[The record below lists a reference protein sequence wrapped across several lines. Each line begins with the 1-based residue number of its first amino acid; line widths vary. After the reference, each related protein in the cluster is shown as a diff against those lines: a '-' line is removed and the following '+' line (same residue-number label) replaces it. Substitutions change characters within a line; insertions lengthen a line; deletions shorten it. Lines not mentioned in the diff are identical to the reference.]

1 MNQPNVYLIGLGAI
15 GATYASMAYD
25 NGLPISII
33 CDAERKQRYTKNG
46 FTINGKAYDF
56 NYVTEPDGAVDL
68 IFVVVKDNQLTGAIE
83 AIKPYVSNDTTI
95 VSLMNGIS
103 SERIVSEKLNTKNVI
118 NAFSMA
124 TDGVREGTE
133 IHYTS
138 KGKIVFGH
146 LLPEQKVFAEKTEK
160 ILAQSGI
167 PYERVDD
174 IQYRQWWKFMTNVG
188 INQVST
194 LLRCPYG
201 AFQSETH
208 ATAIA
213 RAAMREVMEISQK
226 MNTGLTPKDIEF
238 TFEIMRKM
246 GTEGK
251 TSMLQDLEAG
261 RVTEVDMF
269 AGEVMRLGKQYDVQT
284 PVNELL
290 FNAISFFDKL
300 HKSQKRRVY

>member
-25 NGLPISII
+25 NDFPISMI
-33 CDAERKQRYTKNG
+33 CDPERKQRYEKNG
-46 FTINGKAYDF
+46 FAVNGKAYDF
-56 NYVTEPDGAVDL
+56 NYVTAPNGEVDL
-68 IFVVVKDNQLTGAIE
+68 IFVVVKDGQLLEAIE
-83 AIKPYVSNDTTI
+83 TIKPYVSVDTTI

-103 SERIVSEKLNTKNVI
+103 SEHTIMEKLNTKNVI

-124 TDGVREGTE
+124 TDGVREGTV

-146 LLPEQKVFAEKTEK
+146 LLSEQKIFAEKAEK

-167 PYERVDD
+167 PHERVDD
-174 IQYRQWWKFMTNVG
+174 IEYRQWWKFMTNVG

-194 LLRCPYG
+194 LLRCGYG
-201 AFQSETH
+201 AFHSETH

-213 RAAMREVMEISQK
+213 RAAMREVILISQK
-226 MNTGLTPKDIEF
+226 INTGLTQKDIAF
-238 TFEIMRKM
+238 TFEIMHKM
-246 GTEGK
+246 GAEGK
-251 TSMLQDLEAG
+251 TSMLQDVEAG

-269 AGEVMRLGKQYDVQT
+269 AGEVMRLGKEHGVQT
-284 PVNELL
+284 PFNQML
-290 FNAISFFDKL
+290 FHAISYFDEIN
-300 HKSQKRRVY
+300 S